1 MDLLTVVI
9 LLALAGTV
17 ATLFL
22 GLLAMAGGGET
33 DREASTPLMW
43 TRVGFQGLTLLLLVI
58 AVPAT
63 LTSFIR
69 DTPPGR

>member
-1 MDLLTVVI
+1 MIGGNGSWTCSPSSSS
-9 LLALAGTV
+9 ALAV

-58 AVPAT
+58 AV
-63 LTSFIR
+63 LLR
-69 DTPPGR
+69 